1 VEFLDLAD
9 DVLCGV
15 SRSPLEWG
23 SKAALLVARTVQPC
37 IPSQSTS
44 MSKPYYRII
53 LIVLTV
59 ACGVCALVTA
69 PIALL
74 TAAMAFDA
82 PDSDYQTVGVDRVLR
97 DPVDPAVVRHRCCC
111 WMGSLPPGVAANVSG
126 ACGDTARRRDV
137 RLAAPPARLIARGLG
152 AVRGRTCPPG
162 LGGSAKA
169 DASGTR
175 DSCTSPLRATSP
187 HYARLP

>member
-1 VEFLDLAD
+1 MT
-9 DVLCGV
+9 CC
-15 SRSPLEWG
+15 
-23 SKAALLVARTVQPC
+23 AALVAARWSGDRRLLYWLHER

-111 WMGSLPPGVAANVSG
+111 WMGSLPPGLATNVFG
-126 ACGDTARRRDV
+126 ARVHAARRRDA
-137 RLAAPPARLIARGLG
+137 RLAAPPARLIGERA
-152 AVRGRTCPPG
+152 
-162 LGGSAKA
+162 
-169 DASGTR
+169 ASGAG
-175 DSCTSPLRATSP
+175 P
-187 HYARLP
+187 

>member
-9 DVLCGV
+9 AVVCGG

-23 SKAALLVARTVQPC
+23 GRRLLLLVKRAVQPY
-37 IPSQSTS
+37 IPSQSTAS
-44 MSKPYYRII
+44 MSKPYCRLI

-82 PDSDYQTVGVDRVLR
+82 PDSDYQLWAWIVFFV
-97 DPVDPAVVRHRCCC
+97 PVDPAVVRHRCCC
-111 WMGSLPPGVAANVSG
+111 WMGSLSPGVAANVSG
-126 ACGDTARRRDV
+126 ACGNTARRRDV
-137 RLAAPPARLIARGLG
+137 RLATPPARLVGEGL
-152 AVRGRTCPPG
+152 
-162 LGGSAKA
+162 
-169 DASGTR
+169 
-175 DSCTSPLRATSP
+175 
-187 HYARLP
+187 